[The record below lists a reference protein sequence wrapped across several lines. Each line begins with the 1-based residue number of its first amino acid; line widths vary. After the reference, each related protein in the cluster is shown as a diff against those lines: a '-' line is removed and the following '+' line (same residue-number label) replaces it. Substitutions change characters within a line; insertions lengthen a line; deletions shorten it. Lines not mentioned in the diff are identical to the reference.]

1 MASPDHRKSLCERVR
16 SNLRR
21 DYLRKRSLLRILLVL
36 VGLYL
41 LYLFSG
47 VHLEVTLGKRHP
59 KPAVL
64 HQAQQHR
71 ILQPVVEEEDR
82 RQLLEPR
89 EPAKPP
95 DPAPVIRK
103 AEPPPPEPKPPAALP
118 ERVHAY
124 MGPRN
129 VAPVYLDFIDR
140 NAPWNKE
147 EEASFRSRI

>member
-36 VGLYL
+36 VGIYL

-47 VHLEVTLGKRHP
+47 VHLEVTVGKRHP

-82 RQLLEPR
+82 QLLEPR

-95 DPAPVIRK
+95 DPVPVVRK
-103 AEPPPPEPKPPAALP
+103 PDPPPPKPKPPA
-118 ERVHAY
+118 EWFEK
-124 MGPRN
+124 
-129 VAPVYLDFIDR
+129 DFNQCVLEGDSECEVNI
-140 NAPWNKE
+140 NYI
-147 EEASFRSRI
+147 FR